1 MRKINLGIIGLGT
14 IGEGV
19 YKILKN
25 QRSRIKEYYDIDIN
39 LMYMDISPLLA
50 KKLKIKK

>member
-25 QRSRIKEYYDIDIN
+25 QRSRIKEYYDVDIN
-39 LMYMDISPLLA
+39 LIETCDISPYLL
-50 KKLKIKK
+50 KN